1 MTEKLPWPRVLV
13 VDDEPGNIK
22 IIKETI
28 KEYCRVSAAVS
39 GAIALEIATSEMPP
53 DLILL
58 DIVMPDMDGHEV
70 CRRLKVHTR
79 SKSIPLIFLTAK
91 TSSEDETSGFK
102 LGADDYIT
110 KPFNPM
116 VVNAR
121 VKMHLELKQYRDQL
135 EEKNRQLQKAL
146 DDIKQLSTIVPI
158 CAQCKKI
165 RDDAGYWQQVEQF
178 IATHLDARFT
188 HGYCP
193 ECYQEQVRELR
204 QYNERKG
211 VKIGGGSS

>member
-1 MTEKLPWPRVLV
+1 VTETLPWPRVLV
-13 VDDEPGNIK
+13 VDDEPSNIK

-28 KEYCRVSAAVS
+28 KEYCRVSAAVT
-39 GAIALEIATSEMPP
+39 GAAALDIAASDDPP

-58 DIVMPDMDGHEV
+58 DIVMPDMDGYEV
-70 CRRLKVHTR
+70 CRRLKAHPQAQT
-79 SKSIPLIFLTAK
+79 IPIIFLTAK
-91 TSSEDETSGFK
+91 SSSADETSAFD
-102 LGADDYIT
+102 LGAVDYIT

-135 EEKNRQLQKAL
+135 VEKNRQLQKAL

-165 RDDAGYWQQVEQF
+165 RNDSGYWEQVEQF

-193 ECYQEQVRELR
+193 ECYQKQISNL
-204 QYNERKG
+204 QKYTDNG
-211 VKIGGGSS
+211 DD

>member
-1 MTEKLPWPRVLV
+1 MTKRLPWPRVLV
-13 VDDEPGNIK
+13 VDDEPSNIK

-28 KEYCRVSAAVS
+28 KKYCHVSAAVS
-39 GAIALEIATSEMPP
+39 GKIALEIATSDNPP

-70 CRRLKVHTR
+70 CRRLQVHTR
-79 SKSIPLIFLTAK
+79 SKSIPIIFLTAK
-91 TSSEDETSGFK
+91 TSSEDETSGFE
-102 LGADDYIT
+102 LGAVDYIT

-146 DDIKQLSTIVPI
+146 DDIRQLSGIVPI

-165 RDDAGYWQQVEQF
+165 RNDDGYWQQVEQF
-178 IATHLDARFT
+178 IATHLDTRFT

-193 ECYQEQVRELR
+193 ECYQEQVRDLR
-204 QYNERKG
+204 KYNECKD
-211 VKIGGGSS
+211 

>member
-1 MTEKLPWPRVLV
+1 MNDTHPLPRVLV
-13 VDDEPGNIK
+13 VDDEPSNIK

-28 KEYCRVSAAVS
+28 KGYCRVSAAVS
-39 GAIALEIATSEMPP
+39 GAAALEFATSDTPP

-70 CRRLKVHTR
+70 CRQLKIHPK
-79 SKSIPLIFLTAK
+79 SKMIPIIFLTAK
-91 TSSEDETSGFK
+91 NSSTDEISGFE
-102 LGADDYIT
+102 LGAVDYIT
-110 KPFNPM
+110 KPFSPM

-121 VKMHLELKQYRDQL
+121 VKMHLELKQYQDQL
-135 EEKNRQLQKAL
+135 KKKNSQLKKAL

-165 RDDAGYWQQVEQF
+165 RDDTGYWQQVEQF
-178 IATHLDARFT
+178 IATHLDAQFT

-193 ECYQEQVRELR
+193 ECYQKQVR
-204 QYNERKG
+204 
-211 VKIGGGSS
+211 KIQKYKKRTSD